1 MKNFFVRLRDRT
13 RWSWQGIVA
22 TYKDEYSFR
31 VWIWANVISVALVI
45 LLPVG
50 DGLRALILV
59 LGILVLV
66 AELFNTAIERAVD
79 HTSTEHNVLAGQ
91 AKDAA
96 SAAVA
101 LTRANG
107 SEELREGLKRA
118 LPNHT
123 PNHIDALT
131 NLLSA
136 AFDRAALEIVYG
148 GDPVA
153 YKEAMYQ
160 LVGEVLKGE
169 AH

>member
-101 LTRANG
+101 LTA
-107 SEELREGLKRA
+107 
-118 LPNHT
+118 
-123 PNHIDALT
+123 I
-131 NLLSA
+131 A
-136 AFDRAALEIVYG
+136 AG
-148 GDPVA
+148 VA
-153 YKEAMYQ
+153 WVVA
-160 LVGEVLKGE
+160 LVGML
-169 AH
+169 